1 MQNAVITELRTGLS
15 FDVQIDKAPSVK
27 QNFTI
32 VFIDGKEVKRPDA
45 EEINGLIRIKPLKH
59 DNKVENFIKNWAD
72 SRRKIRLMLD
82 TGAIMF
88 LLSGCYVKK
97 MDTENN
103 SITIYYNSF
112 TEA

>member
-45 EEINGLIRIKPLKH
+45 AEINGLIRIIPLKH

-72 SRRKIRLMLD
+72 SRQKIRLMLD

-88 LLSGCYVKK
+88 LLNGCYVKK

-112 TEA
+112 SEA